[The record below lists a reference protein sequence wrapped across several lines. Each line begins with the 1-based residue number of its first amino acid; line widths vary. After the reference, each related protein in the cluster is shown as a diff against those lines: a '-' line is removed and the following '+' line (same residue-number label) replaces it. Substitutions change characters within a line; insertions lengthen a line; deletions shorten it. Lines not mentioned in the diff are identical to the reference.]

1 MKQWTRHTIRK
12 APETSQCDSFFWV
25 FVFLVLIPEHTGM
38 QPSVNCK
45 QQYNKNEPY
54 LKAFW
59 SILCHLIC
67 LHQELNRWSVLD
79 PVHLNTISHVY
90 PHGSQNTLTY
100 LCFNASILT
109 ITPIHV
115 FILLFNQSLVSPVHS
130 PASPIC
136 VVFHWNDTI
145 ELYNIQLL
153 DWSTNSN
160 TNNLLPRLKMVFRLW
175 SFCFYYFSCGGIEVH
190 HPLDKL
196 NWPLN
201 IALVLAVI
209 RVSDLVK
216 WWGH

>member
-67 LHQELNRWSVLD
+67 LHQELNRWSMLD
-79 PVHLNTISHVY
+79 LVHLNTISHVY

-109 ITPIHV
+109 ITPTHV
-115 FILLFNQSLVSPVHS
+115 FILLFNQSSKPS
-130 PASPIC
+130 S
-136 VVFHWNDTI
+136 
-145 ELYNIQLL
+145 
-153 DWSTNSN
+153 
-160 TNNLLPRLKMVFRLW
+160 LPHLTYLCCLPLKW
-175 SFCFYYFSCGGIEVH
+175 YYRTLQYTAFG
-190 HPLDKL
+190 LKY
-196 NWPLN
+196 
-201 IALVLAVI
+201 
-209 RVSDLVK
+209 K
-216 WWGH
+216 FKY